1 MSSDDDLYADVPALD
16 ERSRRAL
23 TVAEKWI
30 GEGIEGVGIGAAD
43 DGGPAVVVYPLDP
56 ASAAVRS
63 LPQECE
69 GLPVRVET
77 GDAFRT
83 ED

>member
-1 MSSDDDLYADVPALD
+1 MSEDDDLYAEIPSLD
-16 ERSRRAL
+16 DRSLRAL
-23 TVAEKWI
+23 SAARQWI
-30 GEGIEGVGIGAAD
+30 GEDIQGVAIGATE
-43 DGGPAVVVYPLDP
+43 DGDPAVVVYSLDP

-63 LPQECE
+63 LPSEFE

-83 ED
+83 ER

>member
-1 MSSDDDLYADVPALD
+1 MSDDDLYGEIPSLD

-23 TVAEKWI
+23 MVAEKWI
-30 GEGIEGVGIGAAD
+30 DEGIAGVAIGAAE
-43 DGGPAVVVYPLDP
+43 DGGPAVVVYALDP
-56 ASAAVRS
+56 GSAAVRS

>member
-1 MSSDDDLYADVPALD
+1 MSADDDLYAEIPSLD

-30 GEGIEGVGIGAAD
+30 GEGIAGVAIGATE
-43 DGGPAVVVYPLDP
+43 DGGPEVVVYALDP

-83 ED
+83 EG

>member
-1 MSSDDDLYADVPALD
+1 MREDDDLYAEIPSLD
-16 ERSRRAL
+16 ERSRRVL
-23 TVAEKWI
+23 SVAQRWI
-30 GEGIEGVGIGAAD
+30 GEDIQGVAIGATD
-43 DGGPAVVVYPLDP
+43 EGEPVVVVYSLDP

-77 GDAFRT
+77 GDAFRA

>member
-1 MSSDDDLYADVPALD
+1 MSEDDDLYAEIPSLD

-23 TVAEKWI
+23 MVAEKWI
-30 GEGIEGVGIGAAD
+30 GEGIVGVAIGAAEG
-43 DGGPAVVVYPLDP
+43 GGPEVVVYALDP

-63 LPQECE
+63 VPRECE

>member
-1 MSSDDDLYADVPALD
+1 MSPNDDLYAEIPSLD

-23 TVAEKWI
+23 LVAEKWI
-30 GEGIEGVGIGAAD
+30 GEGIAGVAIGAAE
-43 DGGPAVVVYPLDP
+43 DGGPAVVVYALDP

-63 LPQECE
+63 VPEECE
-69 GLPVRVET
+69 GLPVRIET
-77 GDAFRT
+77 GDAFRA

>member
-1 MSSDDDLYADVPALD
+1 MSPNDDLYAEVPSLD

-23 TVAEKWI
+23 LVAEKWI
-30 GEGIEGVGIGAAD
+30 GEGIAGVAIGAAE
-43 DGGPAVVVYPLDP
+43 DGGPAVVVYALDP

-63 LPQECE
+63 VPEECE
-69 GLPVRVET
+69 GLPVRIET
-77 GDAFRT
+77 GDAFRA

>member
-1 MSSDDDLYADVPALD
+1 MSDNDDLYAEIPSLD
-16 ERSRRAL
+16 DRSRRAL
-23 TVAEKWI
+23 ETAGQWI
-30 GEGIEGVGIGAAD
+30 GEDIQGVAIGAGD
-43 DGGPAVVVYPLDP
+43 DGEPVLVVYSLDP

-63 LPQECE
+63 LPPECE

>member
-1 MSSDDDLYADVPALD
+1 MSEDDELHAGIPSLD
-16 ERSRRAL
+16 NLSRRAL
-23 TVAEKWI
+23 SAAEEWI
-30 GEGIEGVGIGAAD
+30 GGDIQGVAIGATD
-43 DGGPAVVVYPLDP
+43 DGEPVVVVYALDP
-56 ASAAVRS
+56 ASAAVQA

-77 GDAFRT
+77 GDAFRA